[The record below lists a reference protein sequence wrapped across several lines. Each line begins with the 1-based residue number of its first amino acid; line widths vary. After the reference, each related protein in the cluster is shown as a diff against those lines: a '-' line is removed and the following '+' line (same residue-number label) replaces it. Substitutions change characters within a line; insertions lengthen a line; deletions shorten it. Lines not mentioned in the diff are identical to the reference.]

1 MTRTALVAS
10 YLGAIVAANLTLA
23 EWGRDHPEVALY
35 NAFAFI
41 GLDLVARDSLHDA
54 WRHQL
59 ARNMAALIVAGS
71 AVSYVAGLA
80 LGSGPD
86 VGKIAVASCLAFAAT
101 ATIDTLVYRRLRAHE
116 WLERVNGS
124 NIAAAAVDSL
134 VFVGLI
140 AYMDVAFGHGPGF
153 PLAIAFG
160 LFTAKV
166 AGGVVWS
173 LLLWRLWRRESVR
186 PVRFTATAGYHS
198 MSPDEAPLSR
208 P

>member
-1 MTRTALVAS
+1 MTRSALIAS

-23 EWGRDHPEVALY
+23 QWGRDHPEVALY
-35 NAFAFI
+35 NGFVFI

-54 WRHQL
+54 WHHHL
-59 ARNMAALIVAGS
+59 ASRMASLIAAGS
-71 AVSYVAGLA
+71 AVSYLAGLWI
-80 LGSGPD
+80 GSGPD
-86 VGKIAVASCLAFAAT
+86 VGRIALASCVAFAAT
-101 ATIDTLVYRRLRAHE
+101 ATADTLVYQRMGAHE
-116 WLERVNGS
+116 WLERINGS

-186 PVRFTATAGYHS
+186 PVTFR
-198 MSPDEAPLSR
+198 PLADTG
-208 P
+208 PVEQVH